1 MSSMPDLSIWGNIIY
16 IIFQALYISGAAI
29 FLARMLEPRWKKIP
43 TAVLYALGY
52 WLIGVFVPIR
62 TLRTVLIM
70 SYIFV
75 YPFFAYKGSFFKRL
89 AVEVVAYVWL
99 ISSDI
104 FSYATINVFN
114 IENPDL
120 KMVLACTLCAI
131 VMFGGMILTG
141 YFVKVIKTV
150 KLNRT
155 MLLVLTIPLS
165 QFLLFMIFDMRFV
178 GTHDGEIWT
187 TKYNLG
193 FCLLTIVAYA
203 FCFVADILASRAFL
217 SIMKNAEL
225 KASVDALEYKNQLNL
240 QYYSDLKQN
249 ETELRKIKHDFSNIM
264 LVMETLL
271 DTTDSP
277 EAHKLFESLS
287 QDVDNIQLAY
297 YSENSFINAV
307 LSNKVKLCKE
317 KGISAEVNALVP
329 TDLTIDEMDLCRAL
343 VNLIDNAIEAS
354 ERDSSGTEKKVDINI
369 FDKEGY
375 LFIKT
380 KNNAERL
387 LDKTQKQKE
396 EHGFG
401 KKILEDLAKKYDGE
415 YIIRMEN
422 DLVIA
427 LLSLKN
433 TRFEEN

>member
-1 MSSMPDLSIWGNIIY
+1 
-16 IIFQALYISGAAI
+16 
-29 FLARMLEPRWKKIP
+29 
-43 TAVLYALGY
+43 
-52 WLIGVFVPIR
+52 
-62 TLRTVLIM
+62 
-70 SYIFV
+70 
-75 YPFFAYKGSFFKRL
+75 
-89 AVEVVAYVWL
+89 
-99 ISSDI
+99 
-104 FSYATINVFN
+104 
-114 IENPDL
+114 
-120 KMVLACTLCAI
+120 
-131 VMFGGMILTG
+131 
-141 YFVKVIKTV
+141 
-150 KLNRT
+150 
-155 MLLVLTIPLS
+155 
-165 QFLLFMIFDMRFV
+165 
-178 GTHDGEIWT
+178 
-187 TKYNLG
+187 
-193 FCLLTIVAYA
+193 
-203 FCFVADILASRAFL
+203 
-217 SIMKNAEL
+217 
-225 KASVDALEYKNQLNL
+225 
-240 QYYSDLKQN
+240 
-249 ETELRKIKHDFSNIM
+249 
-264 LVMETLL
+264 METLL

-277 EAHKLFESLS
+277 EAHKLFELLS

-401 KKILEDLAKKYDGE
+401 KKILEDLAKKYDGK

-433 TRFEEN
+433 T